1 MREQFWKTRRVAVHV
16 GEDGRLQVLHP
27 LADRGIAVQEIAKKM
42 GVPRNAVGAVVQGE
56 RSAGLAEWCGFSV
69 ALNGASATMTNLADA
84 TTRAAG
90 TEGLVEAMERW
101 LRPIPTTEQT

>member
-1 MREQFWKTRRVAVHV
+1 MAAHV

-27 LADRGIAVQEIAKKM
+27 LA
-42 GVPRNAVGAVVQGE
+42 
-56 RSAGLAEWCGFSV
+56 EWCGFSV
-69 ALNGASATMTNLADA
+69 ALHGASATMSDLADA

-90 TEGLVEAMERW
+90 TEGLVETMERS